1 MRLISIFFYF
11 FTLTFFFVSFPV
23 SSQNETS
30 EKTAIDYR
38 LETFGS
44 VASQSTTPFWIH
56 NNTQG
61 IVPLE
66 ANHAALLGNVSG
78 FYNLNQKIRFEAGME
93 IVGVTTGIAESI
105 GKSRAGVFL
114 QQLYAS
120 VTYRSLKLTIG
131 MKPVYHSILDR
142 SLSSGDFS
150 FSQNARPIPEIHLE
164 MPDYVIVP
172 YTKNYLRFKFD
183 FAFGKFMDDAYIR
196 AVKAPNASYAQNIQL
211 HHKSVFFSIPKLSE
225 KVPLQVIVGVED
237 CAQWGG
243 WNSNIGNLPQSFSDF
258 FRILYGGGGGQNSP
272 SSDQINRLGNHLGTY
287 SVRFAYAFAPVEVAL
302 YKQHYY
308 EDNSGMEYANW
319 SDGIWG
325 AECRF
330 LKQPF
335 LKKIVF
341 EYIQTTNQS
350 GPFHFP
356 FHKEFPQGMKP
367 RIGGGDNY
375 YNHGEYTNGWSYFG
389 RALGNPLLTSP
400 EYNQGG
406 ALGFQNNRIKAL
418 HLGAQGNILPNLSYR
433 ILETGVYGYGTHVQP
448 FLKRECALSSLFEC
462 NYILPKGNGWEV
474 GIQFATDRGSLYG
487 NNAGALLRI
496 AKTGVIFK

>member
-1 MRLISIFFYF
+1 MKLNSPFIYF
-11 FTLTFFFVSFPV
+11 FVLLSFI
-23 SSQNETS
+23 SSFSAFAQNEAA
-30 EKTAIDYR
+30 EKTTVDYR

-44 VASQSTTPFWIH
+44 AASQSTTPFWIH

-66 ANHAALLGNVSG
+66 AGHAVLLGNVSG
-78 FYNLNQKIRFEAGME
+78 FHKVNENLRIEAGME
-93 IVGVTTGIAESI
+93 IAGLTTGIADSI
-105 GKSRAGVFL
+105 GKSSAGAFL
-114 QQLYAS
+114 QQLYAA
-120 VTYRSLKLTIG
+120 VAYRSLKLTIG
-131 MKPVYHSILDR
+131 RKPVDHSILDR

-150 FSQNARPIPEIHLE
+150 FSPNARPIPEIHLE
-164 MPDYVIVP
+164 MPDYVTVP
-172 YTKNYLRFKFD
+172 YTKNYLQFKFD
-183 FAFGKFMDDAYIR
+183 IAFGKFMDNAYTR
-196 AVKAPNASYAQNIQL
+196 AVKSPNAIYAQDILL

-225 KVPLQVIVGVED
+225 KIPIKVIVGVED

-243 WNSNIGNLPQSFSDF
+243 WNSYYGNLPQSFSDF
-258 FRILYGGGGGQNSP
+258 FRVMIGSGGGSGAT

-287 SVRFAYAFAPVEVAL
+287 SVRFAYSFAPVEVAL

-356 FHKEFPQGMKP
+356 FHKVFPAGMKP

-375 YNHGEYTNGWSYFG
+375 YNHDEYTGGWSYFG
-389 RALGNPLLTSP
+389 RAIGNPLLTSP
-400 EYNQGG
+400 EYNRNGS
-406 ALGFQNNRIKAL
+406 LRFNNNRIRAL
-418 HLGAQGNILPNLSYR
+418 HCGAQGNILPDLSYR
-433 ILETGVYGYGTHVQP
+433 IIETWMYGYGTHGAP
-448 FLKRECALSSLFEC
+448 FLKRKYGLSSMLEC
-462 NYILPKGNGWEV
+462 NYALPYGKGWEV
-474 GIQFATDRGSLYG
+474 GVQLAADKGSLYG
-487 NNAGALLRI
+487 DNIGGLI
-496 AKTGVIFK
+496 KVAKTGIIIK